1 MTTQK
6 QKYSLEPETAILGNN
21 GLATKAGWLIIYHE
35 EPYSREFIG
44 ARPEYLMEGVGLPA
58 NSYPDAPELPDSDD
72 MAICRSE
79 DKSCWQIVP
88 DYRGK
93 IVYNTQTLAQYEIT
107 SLGELPES
115 LTFKQPV
122 TDFDKWDGKQ
132 WVTDKYAIKD
142 SQIKQAEQQRVAL
155 LRQANETITL
165 LQHAVDIKL
174 ASEKE
179 KLLLL
184 DWKKYLVLL
193 SHVDISSAPDNI
205 NWPKKP
211 E

>member
-1 MTTQK
+1 MKTQK
-6 QKYSLEPETAILGNN
+6 QKYSLEPETTILGNN
-21 GLATKAGWLIIYHE
+21 GLATKAGWLIIYHA

-88 DYRGK
+88 DHRGK
-93 IVYNTQTLAQYEIT
+93 IVYNTQTLEQYEIT

-132 WVTDKYAIKD
+132 WVTDKYIIKD
-142 SQIKQAEQQRVAL
+142 SQIKQAEKQQVAL
-155 LRQANETITL
+155 LRQANETVTL
-165 LQHAVDIKL
+165 LQHGVDTEL

-179 KLLLL
+179 KLLLI

-193 SHVDISSAPDNI
+193 SRVDISSAPDI
-205 NWPKKP
+205 SWPEKP

>member
-21 GLATKAGWLIIYHE
+21 GLATKAGWLIIYHA

-58 NSYPDAPELPDSDD
+58 NSYPNAPELPDSDD

-88 DYRGK
+88 DHRGK

-107 SLGELPES
+107 SLGEPPES
-115 LTFKQPV
+115 LTFKQPA

-142 SQIKQAEQQRVAL
+142 SQIKQAEQKRVAL
-155 LRQANETITL
+155 LRQANEIVTL
-165 LQHAVDIKL
+165 LQHAVDINL

-193 SHVDISSAPDNI
+193 SRIDISSAPDNI
-205 NWPKKP
+205 NWPEKP

>member
-1 MTTQK
+1 MTSQK

-21 GLATKAGWLIIYHE
+21 GLATKAGWLTIYHAA
-35 EPYSREFIG
+35 PYSREFIG
-44 ARPEYLMEGVGLPA
+44 ARPEYLMEGMGLPA
-58 NSYPDAPELPDSDD
+58 NSYPDAPQLPDSDN
-72 MAICRSE
+72 MAVCRSE
-79 DKSCWQIVP
+79 DKSYWKIVP

-93 IVYNTQTLAQYEIT
+93 IAYNTKTLEQYEIT
-107 SLGELPES
+107 AIGEITEY

-122 TDFDKWDGKQ
+122 TYFDKWDGKQ

-155 LRQANETITL
+155 LRRANETVTL

-193 SHVDISSAPDNI
+193 SRIDISLVPDI
-205 NWPKKP
+205 NWPEKP

>member
-1 MTTQK
+1 M
-6 QKYSLEPETAILGNN
+6 GNN
-21 GLATKAGWLIIYHE
+21 GLATKAGWLIIYHA

-88 DYRGK
+88 DHRGK
-93 IVYNTQTLAQYEIT
+93 IVYNTQTLEQYEIT

-132 WVTDKYAIKD
+132 WVTDKYIIKD
-142 SQIKQAEQQRVAL
+142 SQIKYAEKQQVAL
-155 LRQANETITL
+155 LRQANETVTL
-165 LQHAVDIKL
+165 LQHGVDTEL

-179 KLLLL
+179 KLLLI

-193 SHVDISSAPDNI
+193 SRVDISSAPDI
-205 NWPKKP
+205 SWPEQP

>member
-6 QKYSLEPETAILGNN
+6 QKYFLEPETAILGNN
-21 GLATKAGWLIIYHE
+21 GLATKAGWLIIYHA

-88 DYRGK
+88 DHRGK
-93 IVYNTQTLAQYEIT
+93 IVYNTQTLEQYEIT

-132 WVTDKYAIKD
+132 WVTDKYIIKD
-142 SQIKQAEQQRVAL
+142 SQIKYAEKQQVAL
-155 LRQANETITL
+155 LRQANETVTL
-165 LQHAVDIKL
+165 LQHGVDTEL

-179 KLLLL
+179 KLLLI

-193 SHVDISSAPDNI
+193 SRVDISSAPDI
-205 NWPKKP
+205 SWPEQP

>member
-6 QKYSLEPETAILGNN
+6 QKYSLEPEAAILGNN
-21 GLATKAGWLIIYHE
+21 GLAIKAGWLTIYHA

-58 NSYPDAPELPDSDD
+58 NSYPDAPKLPDSDD
-72 MAICRSE
+72 MAVCRSE

-93 IVYNTQTLAQYEIT
+93 TAYNKQTRAQYEIT
-107 SLGELPES
+107 ALGELPEF
-115 LTFKQPV
+115 LTFKQPA
-122 TDFDKWDGKQ
+122 TDFDKWDGKK
-132 WVTDKYAIKD
+132 WVIDKAAVKD
-142 SQIKQAEQQRVAL
+142 NQIEQAEQWRVTL
-155 LRQANETITL
+155 LQQANETVAL
-165 LQHAVDIKL
+165 LQHAVDTEL

-184 DWKKYLVLL
+184 DWKKYFVLMNRIN
-193 SHVDISSAPDNI
+193 ISSAPDI
-205 NWPKKP
+205 NWPEKP

>member
-1 MTTQK
+1 M
-6 QKYSLEPETAILGNN
+6 GNN
-21 GLATKAGWLIIYHE
+21 GLATKAGWLIIYHA

-88 DYRGK
+88 DHRGK
-93 IVYNTQTLAQYEIT
+93 IVYNTQTLEQYEIT

-132 WVTDKYAIKD
+132 WVTDKYIIKD
-142 SQIKQAEQQRVAL
+142 SQIKQAEKQQVAL
-155 LRQANETITL
+155 LRQANETVTL
-165 LQHAVDIKL
+165 LQHGVDTEL

-179 KLLLL
+179 KLLLI

-193 SHVDISSAPDNI
+193 SRVDISSAPDI
-205 NWPKKP
+205 SWPEKP

>member
-21 GLATKAGWLIIYHE
+21 GLATKAGWLIIYHVA
-35 EPYSREFIG
+35 PYSREFID

-58 NSYPDAPELPDSDD
+58 NSYPDAPKLPDSDD
-72 MAICRSE
+72 MAVCRSE

-93 IVYNTQTLAQYEIT
+93 TAYNKQTRAQYEINA
-107 SLGELPES
+107 LGELPEF
-115 LTFKQPV
+115 LTFKQPA

-132 WVTDKYAIKD
+132 WVTDKYAVKD
-142 SQIKQAEQQRVAL
+142 SQIKQADQQRVVL
-155 LRQANETITL
+155 LQQANETITL
-165 LQHAVDIKL
+165 LQHAVDVNL

-193 SHVDISSAPDNI
+193 NRIDISLSPDI
-205 NWPKKP
+205 NWPEKP

>member
-6 QKYSLEPETAILGNN
+6 QKYSLEPKTAILGNN
-21 GLATKAGWLIIYHE
+21 GLATKAGWLIIYHAA
-35 EPYSREFIG
+35 PYSREFID

-58 NSYPDAPELPDSDD
+58 NSYSDAPELPDSDD
-72 MAICRSE
+72 MAVCRSE

-93 IVYNTQTLAQYEIT
+93 TAYNKQTRAQHEIT
-107 SLGELPES
+107 ELGELPEF
-115 LTFKQPV
+115 LTFKQPA

-132 WVTDKYAIKD
+132 WVTDKYAVKD
-142 SQIKQAEQQRVAL
+142 SQIKQADQQRVVL
-155 LRQANETITL
+155 LRQANEIITL
-165 LQHAVDIKL
+165 LQYAVDVNL

-193 SHVDISSAPDNI
+193 NRIDISLSPDI
-205 NWPKKP
+205 NWPEKP

>member
-1 MTTQK
+1 M
-6 QKYSLEPETAILGNN
+6 GNN
-21 GLATKAGWLIIYHE
+21 RLSTKAGWLIIYHA

-44 ARPEYLMEGVGLPA
+44 VRPEYLMEGVGLPA

-88 DYRGK
+88 DHRGK

-107 SLGELPES
+107 ELGELPES
-115 LTFKQPV
+115 LTFKQPA

-132 WVTDKYAIKD
+132 WVTDKDVIKD
-142 SQIKQAEQQRVAL
+142 NQIKQAENQQVAL
-155 LRQANETITL
+155 LRQANETVTL
-165 LQHAVDIKL
+165 LQHGVDTEL

-179 KLLLL
+179 KLLLI

-193 SHVDISSAPDNI
+193 SRIDISSAPDI
-205 NWPKKP
+205 NWPEKP

>member
-6 QKYSLEPETAILGNN
+6 QKYSLEPEAAILGNN
-21 GLATKAGWLIIYHE
+21 GLAIKAGWLTIYHA

-58 NSYPDAPELPDSDD
+58 NSYPDAPKLPDSDD
-72 MAICRSE
+72 MAVCRSE

-93 IVYNTQTLAQYEIT
+93 TAYNKQTRAQYEIT
-107 SLGELPES
+107 ALGELPEF
-115 LTFKQPV
+115 LTFKQPA
-122 TDFDKWDGKQ
+122 TDFDKWDGKK
-132 WVTDKYAIKD
+132 WVIDKAAVKD
-142 SQIKQAEQQRVAL
+142 NQIEQAEQWRVTL
-155 LRQANETITL
+155 LQQANETVAL
-165 LQHAVDIKL
+165 LQHAVDTEL

-184 DWKKYLVLL
+184 DWKKYFVLMNRIN
-193 SHVDISSAPDNI
+193 ISSAPDI
-205 NWPKKP
+205 HWPEKP